1 MKRSILAALV
11 LGAGVVA
18 WVASGE
24 LQYGDADA
32 KNEVATPAEAV
43 VAEAETPAA
52 RPSVRVRSLTA
63 EPYERKIVV
72 RGRTEAV
79 RWVEA
84 KAEIPGRIGEI
95 LVEKGGRVRAG
106 DVLVRLDMEDRAARM
121 AEAQA
126 RVEQRQLEY
135 EAVRALSEKGYRA
148 RTKFA
153 EATALMEAALAGV
166 ARMEQEI
173 DDTELRA
180 PFAGIVEYRHVEI
193 GDYVE
198 EGAAVATVVDQDPYL
213 VIGYVSEQDVG
224 KLALDNRGTATLITG
239 ETLSGHIRYIA
250 SMAEPQTRTFRIELE
265 VPNSNESLRDGITAE
280 LRIGVETVAAHFV
293 SPAVLTLDDDGVI
306 GVRLVDEGDRVVF
319 HRAEI
324 VGDSEGGVW
333 LASLPETVR
342 LITVGQEFV
351 RDGDVVEASPEEDA
365 PDA

>member
-1 MKRSILAALV
+1 MKRGIWVALLLA
-11 LGAGVVA
+11 AGVVA

-24 LQYGDADA
+24 LQNGDADA
-32 KNEVATPAEAV
+32 GNEVTAPTDAV
-43 VAEAETPAA
+43 VADATSPTA
-52 RPSVRVRSLTA
+52 RPNVRVRTITA
-63 EPYERKIVV
+63 QPYDREIVV

-79 RWVEA
+79 RWVEV
-84 KAEIPGRIGEI
+84 KAEIAGRIGEI
-95 LVEKGGRVRAG
+95 LVEKGARVRAG
-106 DVLVRLDMEDRAARM
+106 DVLARLDMEDRAARM

-166 ARMEQEI
+166 ARMEEEI
-173 DDTELRA
+173 DDTEVRA
-180 PFAGIVEYRHVEI
+180 PFAGIVEYRHVDI
-193 GDYVE
+193 GDYVK

-224 KLALDNRGTATLITG
+224 KLALDYRGTATLITG

-265 VPNSNESLRDGITAE
+265 VPNSNESLRDGVTAE
-280 LRIGVETVAAHFV
+280 LRIGVDTVSAHFV

-351 RDGDVVEASPEEDA
+351 RDGDVVEPSPEEDA
-365 PDA
+365 PGA